1 MAGIITDP
9 IGDMLIRIKN
19 ANQIKNKYVI
29 IPFSQVRVK
38 ILEILKTEGF
48 IGDFTIEKGKSK
60 SHKEI
65 NVQLKYNNDQRVIV
79 GVRRISKPGL
89 KVYSSAKELPRVLSG
104 LGTAIISTSKGI
116 MTDRKARELK
126 IGGEIIAYVW

>member
-38 ILEILKTEGF
+38 ILEILKSEGF
-48 IGDFTIEKGKSK
+48 ITDFTVEKHKNKSYK
-60 SHKEI
+60 DL